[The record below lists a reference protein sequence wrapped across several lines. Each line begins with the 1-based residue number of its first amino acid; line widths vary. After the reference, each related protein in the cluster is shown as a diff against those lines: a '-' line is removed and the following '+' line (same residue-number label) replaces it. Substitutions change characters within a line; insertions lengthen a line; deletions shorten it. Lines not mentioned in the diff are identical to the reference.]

1 MKNIELLD
9 KLRAKPV
16 FRVQDVER
24 LGRCKETTAKQT
36 LRRLRKRDLIKHVRR
51 NIYTA
56 KTDIYIIASNIVWP
70 CYISFWSASSF
81 LGYTEQILN
90 TVYVATRA
98 KALPAKFEGYTIEF
112 VPMKHF
118 FGYRKITTKDGD
130 IFIAEDEK
138 LAIDCLLRPDK
149 SGNFDEIK
157 NVYKKAELS
166 KEKFI
171 EYLKRLNSQSVIK
184 RAGYLLEKT
193 RGLDIS
199 KEFSLDNNYVQLN
212 PYEKGSKTVAK
223 WRIRI

>member
-16 FRVQDVER
+16 FGMRDVER
-24 LGRCKETTAKQT
+24 LGRCKEATAKQT
-36 LRRLRKRDLIKHVRR
+36 LQRLQKRGLIKRVRR

-90 TVYVATRA
+90 TVYVATRV
-98 KALPAKFEGYTIEF
+98 KARPAKFNGYTIEF

-118 FGYRKITTKDGD
+118 FGYRKIATKDGD

-157 NVYKKAELS
+157 NIYEKAELS
-166 KEKFI
+166 KEKFV

-199 KEFSLDNNYVQLN
+199 NEFSLDNNYVQLN
-212 PYEKGSKTVAK
+212 PYVKGSKTVAK
-223 WRIRI
+223 WRVRM